1 MGGLALLDWGWLTRQ
16 SFISGAGPA
25 FSPGGDQALED
36 RPDATPRPMP
46 GLTQGLMHSL
56 MREALQGREQRDRP
70 EAFTAIHRFLF
81 KQHDSV
87 AAVQGIADVNPRT
100 ERALLQAAYH
110 CRRFDE
116 AGFFHWLWARVP
128 VYRDAARYNSLES
141 LFVELVD
148 QFAATRADTDPHP
161 LGLRFNPAQ
170 QVDNQG
176 RYAEAEAEF
185 RTILDIRRQL
195 DSIGEDHPHM
205 LRTRYWLAR
214 MLDAQDRCAE
224 ADALLGG
231 LEGELLARC
240 DEGHHYVRELL
251 EYLAGR

>member
-1 MGGLALLDWGWLTRQ
+1 MIELKKIKEIEDFKKLLDIQKNAWGFSDLDTEPHHLMTRVQKYGGLVHGLFAHGELVGLGE
-16 SFISGAGPA
+16 PA
-25 FSPGGDQALED
+25 
-36 RPDATPRPMP
+36 
-46 GLTQGLMHSL
+46 
-56 MREALQGREQRDRP
+56 
-70 EAFTAIHRFLF
+70 
-81 KQHDSV
+81 V
-87 AAVQGIADVNPRT
+87 
-100 ERALLQAAYH
+100 ER
-110 CRRFDE
+110 
-116 AGFFHWLWARVP
+116 
-128 VYRDAARYNSLES
+128 
-141 LFVELVD
+141 FVELVD
-148 QFAATRADTDPHP
+148 QFAATRADADPHP